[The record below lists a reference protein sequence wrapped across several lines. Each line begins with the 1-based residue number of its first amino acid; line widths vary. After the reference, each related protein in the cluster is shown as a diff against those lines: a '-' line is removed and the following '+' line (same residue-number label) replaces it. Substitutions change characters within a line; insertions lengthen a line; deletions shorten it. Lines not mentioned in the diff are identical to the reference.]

1 VNAKKHRLA
10 VKLIGGAAHGHERRY
25 PPKAID
31 LLKLIA
37 WGEEDV
43 SAGKLTEQD
52 SLFDCLETKL
62 KAKKASKQAEK

>member
-1 VNAKKHRLA
+1 MDTKEDIRQ
-10 VKLIGGAAHGHERRY
+10 
-25 PPKAID
+25 KAID

>member
-1 VNAKKHRLA
+1 VLLMDTKEDIRQ
-10 VKLIGGAAHGHERRY
+10 
-25 PPKAID
+25 KAID